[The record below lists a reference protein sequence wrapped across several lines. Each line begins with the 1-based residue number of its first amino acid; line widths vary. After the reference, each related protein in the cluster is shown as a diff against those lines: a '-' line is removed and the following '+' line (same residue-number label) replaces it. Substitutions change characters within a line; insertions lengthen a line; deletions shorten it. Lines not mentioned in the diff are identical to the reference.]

1 MKLSVQIK
9 LLPDEDQALA
19 LRTTLR
25 EANRAANFISR
36 IAWEQKTFGQYSLQK
51 ISYAQVRASYKLP
64 AQLTVRVTAKVAD
77 AYKLDRKKMRTFK
90 PLGSV
95 AFDSRNFSLFVNKSL
110 ASISTLAGRVKV
122 PFTCGER
129 QRTFL
134 ANSFGE
140 ADLCLIKDEWYLFV
154 SVNLEDPPIEITNN
168 FLGVDLGIVNIA
180 TDSDGHVQ
188 SGEAITRVRKRFS
201 SLRQR
206 LQKRGTKNSRRHL
219 VRLKKK
225 EQNFV
230 KTINHTVSKRIVGK
244 AKDTC
249 RSIALEDLRGIG
261 KATVRR
267 SQRYLH
273 KSWAFGQ
280 LRNFIRYK
288 ALMAGVLVALVNP
301 EYTSQTCP
309 ECGYVARGNRIS
321 QAIFR
326 CLSCGFA
333 GHADHIAARNIRAR
347 ATVNWPNAGI
357 GLLFHILLP
366 QAPGL

>member
-9 LLPDEDQALA
+9 LLPTNDQAVVLK
-19 LRTTLR
+19 TTLQ
-25 EANRAANFISR
+25 EANRAANFISK
-36 IAWEQKTFGQYSLQK
+36 IAWEQKVFGQYSLQK
-51 ISYAQVRASYKLP
+51 ISYAQVRASFKLP

-90 PLGSV
+90 PLGSI
-95 AFDSRNFSLFVNKSL
+95 AFDARNFSLFVDKGL
-110 ASISTLAGRVKV
+110 ASLSTLNGRVKI
-122 PFTCGER
+122 PFVCGER
-129 QRTFL
+129 QRSFL
-134 ANSFGE
+134 ANHFGE
-140 ADLCLIKDEWYLFV
+140 ADLCLVGDEWYLFV
-154 SVNLEDPPIEITNN
+154 SVNLEDPPTEVTED
-168 FLGVDLGIVNIA
+168 FLGADLGIVNVA
-180 TDSDGHVQ
+180 TDSDGQVH
-188 SGEAITRVRKRFS
+188 SGESITRTRKRLS

-219 VRLKKK
+219 VRLKRK
-225 EQNFV
+225 ERNFV
-230 KTINHTVSKRIVGK
+230 KTANHTVAKRIVEK

-249 RSIALEDLRGIG
+249 RSIALENLRGIG

-267 SQRYLH
+267 SQRYIH

-288 ALMAGVLVALVNP
+288 AVLAGVLVSFVNP

-309 ECGYVARGNRIS
+309 ECGYVHRGNRLS
-321 QAIFR
+321 QAVFR

-347 ATVNWPNAGI
+347 AIVNWPNAGI